1 MKKLFGIVVL
11 GLLWCNTSNADETL
25 DSLNAA
31 EEECLASGKT
41 KSACIKELYGWNLNG
56 YLKDGYKIT
65 SEELSKGSNWLITIF
80 VLKKRGSVVIC
91 KVDHFLRSTTCR
103 EP

>member
-1 MKKLFGIVVL
+1 MKKLLGILVM
-11 GLLWCNTSNADETL
+11 LLWCNVGFAGF
-25 DSLNAA
+25 DSKKL

-41 KSACIKELYGWNLNG
+41 KSACKKEVYGWNLNE

-65 SEELSKGSNWLITIF
+65 SEELVKGSNWLVTIF
-80 VLKKRGSVVIC
+80 VLKKRGSVVTC
-91 KVDHFLRSTTCR
+91 RVDHFLRSTTCR